1 MYILLYA
8 LKVGLIFAYCVSY
21 LIFYFPDSRRAGIL
35 SMVGSQVPVG
45 SLPVLFCPI
54 ETWLSLHIELAET
67 SLSSLLAKI
76 ILVFLKFALNQDF
89 QLNFTA

>member
-1 MYILLYA
+1 
-8 LKVGLIFAYCVSY
+8 
-21 LIFYFPDSRRAGIL
+21 
-35 SMVGSQVPVG
+35 MVGSQVPVG

-89 QLNFTA
+89 